1 MIHRVLRDKLVPS
14 VACLAFLAAGCAPPP
29 PVEAVVQGE
38 CADLYGSEVCT
49 WGETLGN
56 DVVAFGATIPVGL
69 VANAPAEMEMV
80 WPPVAQARLAL
91 PAEVQSATGFQM
103 LTVFWEAHGHP
114 PGAYL
119 APHFDFHF
127 YRIPPAEIDGI
138 DCVDTTKPTALPASY
153 ALPDVEI
160 PGLGM
165 LLGLCVPAMGMH
177 SLPEAEMTSTEIFE
191 GTMVV
196 GYNVGQPIFIEPMIT
211 AAKLNQRASFDLTVP
226 TVPGWPT
233 TGKYPGTFRAEYDST
248 AQSYSFRFS
257 GLTGAAAP
265 Y

>member
-1 MIHRVLRDKLVPS
+1 MFRRASREMVLPS
-14 VACLAFLAAGCAPPP
+14 VACLALLASGCAPAP

-38 CADLYGSEVCT
+38 CTTVYGSELCT
-49 WGETLGN
+49 WGETLDA
-56 DVVAFGATIPVGL
+56 DVVAFGATIPVSF
-69 VANAPAEMEMV
+69 VENAPAEMEML

-91 PAEVQSATGFQM
+91 PAEVQAATGFQL
-103 LTVFWEAHGHP
+103 LTVYWEVHGHP
-114 PGAYL
+114 PGPYL
-119 APHFDFHF
+119 TPHFDFHF
-127 YRIPPAEIDGI
+127 YRIPPAEIDAI
-138 DCVDTTKPTALPASY
+138 DCVDTTKPTQLPAAY
-153 ALPDVEI
+153 VLPDVEI
-160 PGLGM
+160 PGIGM
-165 LLGLCVPAMGMH
+165 LIGICVPTMGMH
-177 SLPEAEMTSTEIFE
+177 SLLEAEVTSTELFE

-196 GYNVGQPIFIEPMIT
+196 GYNLGQPIFIEPMIT
-211 AAKLNQRASFDLTVP
+211 AAKLNQRASFDLAVP